1 VPTQNN
7 LSAEDKENAVIA
19 LVNQERARVG
29 RSPIQK
35 DDGLT
40 RTADIRAEE
49 LATTFSHRR
58 PDGSWCY
65 TAFPSG
71 FMAEAENI
79 ASGGTTAEFPM
90 NMWMNSTGHKANILG
105 DYDSIGVGFYERNGH
120 TYWVQVFGKR

>member
-1 VPTQNN
+1 M
-7 LSAEDKENAVIA
+7 
-19 LVNQERARVG
+19 
-29 RSPIQK
+29 
-35 DDGLT
+35 T

-58 PDGSWCY
+58 PDGSLCY

-105 DYDSIGVGFYERNGH
+105 DYDSISVGFYERNGH